1 MMLQCKG
8 LKLGVS
14 GQVEAN
20 RFERCSIFQT
30 LQRKQVSSG
39 KVRQVQTGLTTIG
52 SSGQKTGLVRSDLF
66 DRCDKRQV
74 RSDHCL
80 QEYVKPYD

>member
-52 SSGQKTGLVRSDLF
+52 NSGQKTGLVRSDCLTGVTK
-66 DRCDKRQV
+66 DKSGQI
-74 RSDHCL
+74 RSLPTVVC
-80 QEYVKPYD
+80 KT

>member
-1 MMLQCKG
+1 MKG
-8 LKLGVS
+8 AIYFKLYRG
-14 GQVEAN
+14 N
-20 RFERCSIFQT
+20 RSAQ
-30 LQRKQVSSG
+30 G